1 MDGAFLPCS
10 AVSLIPAG
18 KPRHGEGRGRGRGGP
33 GGGGGLRVAPR
44 GPLGGRR
51 AARWPRLAAG
61 MGSGQP
67 CAGRAGRQHG
77 VNGSRGCVVRD
88 GAPQS
93 TARCAGPRRCS
104 RVRGVRRAFRAGSR
118 GCFLRGERNPFP
130 PPHLGFL
137 RLACCPTPSP
147 GAELPFFCPNLP
159 ATRAAA
165 ADGCLDCSGSGFSAG
180 PCSCLLPGTDKGP

>member
-1 MDGAFLPCS
+1 MVDGAFLPCS
-10 AVSLIPAG
+10 GVSLIPAG

-77 VNGSRGCVVRD
+77 VNGSCGASCGMEPRKARPDVRDLVGVLGCVGSAEPSGQEAV
-88 GAPQS
+88 A
-93 TARCAGPRRCS
+93 
-104 RVRGVRRAFRAGSR
+104 AF
-118 GCFLRGERNPFP
+118 
-130 PPHLGFL
+130 
-137 RLACCPTPSP
+137 
-147 GAELPFFCPNLP
+147 
-159 ATRAAA
+159 
-165 ADGCLDCSGSGFSAG
+165 
-180 PCSCLLPGTDKGP
+180 